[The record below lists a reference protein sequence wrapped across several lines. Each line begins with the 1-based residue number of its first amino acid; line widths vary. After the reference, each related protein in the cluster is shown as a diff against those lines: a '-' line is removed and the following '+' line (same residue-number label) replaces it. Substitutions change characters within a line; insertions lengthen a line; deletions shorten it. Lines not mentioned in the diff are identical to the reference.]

1 MSDRSSR
8 PKPRRQCKTCPWKE
22 GGSCARI
29 PGYRREMH
37 DALADTISAPGDISR
52 IRRPLR
58 IMACHYSTDEKP
70 ISCVG
75 WVANQIGPGNN
86 LALRLRAMTDPE
98 IANVVTVGPQRAHF
112 EDTFASDSNGDEA

>member
-1 MSDRSSR
+1 MSPRESR

-29 PGYRREMH
+29 PGYRREKH
-37 DALADTISAPGDISR
+37 EALDDTIATPGYPAGLR
-52 IRRPLR
+52 GGPLR

-75 WVANQIGPGNN
+75 WVANQLGPGNN
-86 LALRLRAMTDPE
+86 LALRLRAMRDPE
-98 IANVVTVGPQRAHF
+98 FANVRTVGPQRRRF
-112 EDTFASDSNGDEA
+112 EDTFASDGDIE